1 MSSSKVWLISG
12 ANTGFGLEISLKAL
26 SEGDKVIAAVRTPS
40 KLPTVLQRPDV
51 KTIAFDLSWSQ
62 EKIDAFAK
70 TAHEAFGQ
78 IDVVVNNAAYAYL
91 GAVEESS

>member
-12 ANTGFGLEISLKAL
+12 ANTGFGLELSLKAL

-40 KLPTVLQRPDV
+40 KIPDV
-51 KTIAFDLSWSQ
+51 LKRPEVKTLAFDLSWSQ
-62 EKIDAFAK
+62 EKINEFAQ

-78 IDVVVNNAAYAYL
+78 IDVVVNNAAYAYM
-91 GAVEESS
+91 GAIEESS